1 MTTPAIVKLKKEMR
15 LSSPVFRHALRSAFA
30 VTLAIAAS
38 HILNLHNGIWLPI
51 SVLVIM
57 RPSLGGTL
65 RIGWN
70 RLLGTF
76 LGALIGISLLLS
88 LGEHPGI
95 LIPLVLAA
103 LFLTLFLKV
112 YHYTAYITA
121 LTTLVVLA
129 LGLIMPMGWKLGM
142 VRILDTF
149 LGVGIGAG
157 CAFLLWPN
165 RARKSIRREIK
176 ATLCALE
183 KHFSLLED
191 HYLSGETGNSSVIF
205 SRIKVNDQ
213 LDKCRES
220 FREAAAEPGLSS
232 AQRQELSR
240 LLRTFSRIADLL
252 SALYTVITRAKGKP
266 LPEIEADTATLLG
279 KTRELFHWMVSY
291 AGSPET
297 CGDKPDHQS
306 AIHRFLVMGGQL
318 RSLGIFDEV
327 PLQRRNNISALIWN
341 IRSIG
346 AELDLAHDRIV
357 ALRKGRKN

>member
-1 MTTPAIVKLKKEMR
+1 MTTPAIVKLRKELR
-15 LSSPVFRHALRSAFA
+15 FSSPVFRHALRSAFA

-38 HILNLHNGIWLPI
+38 HILNLHHGIWLPI

-70 RLLGTF
+70 RLLGTVI
-76 LGALIGISLLLS
+76 GASIGIGMLRS
-88 LGEHPGI
+88 LGEHHGI
-95 LIPLVLAA
+95 LIPLILTA

-112 YHYTAYITA
+112 YNYTAYITA
-121 LTTLVVLA
+121 LTTMVVLA

-142 VRILDTF
+142 IRILDTF
-149 LGVGIGAG
+149 LGVGIGVG
-157 CAFLLWPN
+157 CAFLLWPT
-165 RARKSIRREIK
+165 RARKSIRRETK
-176 ATLCALE
+176 KTLCALE
-183 KHFSLLED
+183 KHFSLLAD
-191 HYLSGETGNSSVIF
+191 HYLSGQTGNDSVIP
-205 SRIKVNDQ
+205 SRIKVNEQ
-213 LDKCRES
+213 LAECRES

-266 LPEIEADTATLLG
+266 LPEIKEDTATLL
-279 KTRELFHWMVSY
+279 KETRELFSWMVSY

-297 CGDKPDHQS
+297 CGDKPDHRS
-306 AIHRFLVMGGQL
+306 AIHRFLIMGSRL
-318 RSLGIFDEV
+318 RSIGTFDKV
-327 PLQRRNNISALIWN
+327 PLQRRNNISALVWN
-341 IRSIG
+341 IRTIG
-346 AELDLAHDRIV
+346 AELDLAHERIT